1 MLIGAL
7 QGAVV
12 AALLAARRTNRQANA
27 VLAVLLIVFVLR
39 LVPYIIGFAGFYE
52 VYPWLSF
59 APFALT
65 LAYGPLIYLYVAR
78 ITADRMPARWWVH
91 LIPAAIQLAYYLVI
105 FVQPLAFK
113 NAFNDAIHVPRIDPI
128 ESLLTFVSLGGYLAA
143 AMMRYRTYKNWLNDA
158 TSDPGEHSLAWIRT
172 FLIIFSLATAL
183 NIVFEIVSRFV
194 RPLNY
199 YNYFWLY
206 LWFAVLIYYLGLEG
220 WRNANRTYPQPVLQP
235 AIAPSP
241 KAAFDWS
248 AAAKEWLSV
257 LRHEGYWRDSELT
270 LATLAATMQLSPA
283 HISRLVNEGLG
294 QNFNE
299 AINRM
304 RVEAVQRWLEDP
316 ADTRTI
322 LELAHEAGFSSKA
335 SFNRSFKAY
344 VGMTPTEFRTAAV
357 ARARTGG

>member
-1 MLIGAL
+1 LLIGAL

-78 ITADRMPARWWVH
+78 ITADRMPARWWLH

-183 NIVFEIVSRFV
+183 NIVFEIVSRFI

-199 YNYFWLY
+199 YDEFWLY

-220 WRNANRTYPQPVLQP
+220 WRNANRTYPQPISHVP
-235 AIAPSP
+235 VAAPP
-241 KAAFDWS
+241 KVAFAWDVAARDWI
-248 AAAKEWLSV
+248 ET
-257 LRHEGYWRDSELT
+257 LRRVGYWRDPELT
-270 LATLAATMQLSPA
+270 LTTLAAAMNLSPA

-299 AINRM
+299 TINRL
-304 RVEAVQRWLEDP
+304 RVEAVQRRLEDL

-322 LELAHEAGFSSKA
+322 LELALEAGFSSKA

-344 VGMTPTEFRTAAV
+344 AGKTPTDV
-357 ARARTGG
+357 RATTRRVRSDE